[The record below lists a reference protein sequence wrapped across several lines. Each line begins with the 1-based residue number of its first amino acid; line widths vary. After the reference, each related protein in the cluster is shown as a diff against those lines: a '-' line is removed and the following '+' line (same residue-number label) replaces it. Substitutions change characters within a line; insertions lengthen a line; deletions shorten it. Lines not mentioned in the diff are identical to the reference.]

1 MINNVV
7 LMGRICHDLELKAT
21 PSGISVM
28 RLSIAVDRG
37 YKKQDEER
45 KTDFI
50 DVVLWR
56 NTAEFVARYF
66 KKGQMIAITGA
77 IQTENYTDKNGNKR
91 KSVEVVANA
100 VSFCG
105 DKAESSQKPANINI
119 DFDDIEIIDDGTD
132 DEPQKLPWL

>member
-1 MINNVV
+1 
-7 LMGRICHDLELKAT
+7 
-21 PSGISVM
+21 
-28 RLSIAVDRG
+28 
-37 YKKQDEER
+37 
-45 KTDFI
+45 
-50 DVVLWR
+50 
-56 NTAEFVARYF
+56 
-66 KKGQMIAITGA
+66 MIAITGA

-105 DKAESSQKPANINI
+105 DKAESPQKPANINI